1 DADYWYR
8 NLRQPVL
15 FQPAINHLSSNGYTT
30 FIETSPHPTLTPS
43 IQETNPDTT
52 TIHTLRNEQD
62 DTHAFLTALGHA
74 HTHGHPITWH
84 TLIPAATTIPLPTYP
99 FQHTRYWL
107 SDKAVTGAQDAV
119 QLGLVPTP
127 HPFVPATTTLAETG
141 ATILTG
147 HISPAQHG
155 WLADHAVNGT
165 PLLPGTALVD
175 IALHAGDHT
184 NHTTLDELIIHTPI
198 TLTHPTTIQLT

>member
-1 DADYWYR
+1 A
-8 NLRQPVL
+8 
-15 FQPAINHLSSNGYTT
+15 
-30 FIETSPHPTLTPS
+30 
-43 IQETNPDTT
+43 
-52 TIHTLRNEQD
+52 
-62 DTHAFLTALGHA
+62 AFLTALGHA

-84 TLIPAATTIPLPTYP
+84 TLIPPATTIPLPTYP

-107 SDKAVTGAQDAV
+107 NDKAVTGAQDAV

-165 PLLPGTALVD
+165 VV
-175 IALHAGDHT
+175 
-184 NHTTLDELIIHTPI
+184 
-198 TLTHPTTIQLT
+198 